1 MNHPQKPEIYQGFGQ
16 KKRYFE
22 GWYFKH
28 VTADQSFSLAL
39 IPGISL
45 SKKDPHAFVQAFLV
59 YQGEKPHLDYHYF
72 RFPNSDFSAD
82 KKKFHVQV
90 GTNTFSFNHSHIDLK
105 NEDVHLCG
113 DFNYQGRV
121 PLPKNI
127 VNPSIMGPFAYLPA
141 MECYHG
147 VLSLQHS
154 MTGSLTVND
163 EVIDFTNGKG
173 YLEKDWGRSF
183 PENYVWV
190 QANHFQED
198 NVSFFFSYAKIP
210 YLGLK
215 FLGLISH
222 VYLAGQHYRFATYN
236 GAKVLQEVLT
246 QNSGHYVI
254 KKGSLTL
261 EFEATIDRVASLKSP
276 KLGTMDH
283 QIKEGLS
290 GRVSLRL
297 KKGKRL
303 MYEGV
308 SSSAGIEFMR

>member
-72 RFPNSDFSAD
+72 RFSTTDFSAD

-105 NEDVHLCG
+105 NEDVHLRG

-297 KKGKRL
+297 KKEKRL